1 MVFFN
6 NLLTQKWLFAILFI
20 SLLTSCS
27 VKSDSETE
35 KKLFGSWVAEMKD
48 SEEGVT
54 MKMRETDTYNDD
66 NTYYAYIKCYMTYPE
81 TMHMFNV
88 SYSGTWKAS
97 KNEIETVI
105 DKNSIDFSNFNYLLD
120 SEDRTEMKEY
130 ILSEFKNQGYKE
142 VVKIISLESESLT
155 INDGD
160 SDITFTRCYD

>member
-1 MVFFN
+1 
-6 NLLTQKWLFAILFI
+6 
-20 SLLTSCS
+20 
-27 VKSDSETE
+27 
-35 KKLFGSWVAEMKD
+35 
-48 SEEGVT
+48 
-54 MKMRETDTYNDD
+54 
-66 NTYYAYIKCYMTYPE
+66 MTYPE

-88 SYSGTWKAS
+88 LYSGTWKAS